1 MNRFLVAARTT
12 GGPVMT
18 SIAQTTLPLFLVA
31 LSALSACDKKPAPPK
46 VPPQQVGV
54 VTLKPQ
60 TVALTTELPGRT
72 DAYLTADVRPQ
83 VNGVITKRIFTEGAD
98 VAIGQQLY
106 QIDPATYKA
115 TYDTAMATLQ
125 YNRAALTTARAKTAR
140 YKPLAAAQAVSRQDY
155 DDAAASSG
163 EAVANIATAMASI
176 EQANINLAYTKVMA
190 PISGRIG
197 RSTVTPGALVTA
209 GQTTALA
216 TITQLDPIYVDV
228 TQPAMTLLRLQHELA
243 AGQLQRTGPN
253 QAKVTLLLEDGSTY
267 PEPGTLQFSEV
278 NVDTSTGTVL
288 LRAIFPNHDHMLL
301 PGLYVREKL
310 EEGTTANVI
319 LVPQQAVSR
328 NTHGDATVLL
338 LGPDNKATLRL
349 VQATRVIGANWLVTG
364 GLNAGERVIVD
375 GLQQLRAGMEVQATE
390 TAPDRAAK

>member
-1 MNRFLVAARTT
+1 
-12 GGPVMT
+12 MT
-18 SIAQTTLPLFLVA
+18 SIAQTTLPLFLLA

-46 VPPQQVGV
+46 APPQQVGV

-60 TVALTTELPGRT
+60 AVALTTELPGRT
-72 DAYLTADVRPQ
+72 EAYLTADVRPQ

-115 TYDTAMATLQ
+115 TYDSAMATLQ
-125 YNRAALTTARAKTAR
+125 YNRAALATARAKTAR

-155 DDAAASSG
+155 DDAVASSG

-190 PISGRIG
+190 PIAGRIG

-278 NVDTSTGTVL
+278 NVDTGTGTVL

-310 EEGTTANVI
+310 AEGMNENAI

-328 NTHGDATVLL
+328 NTHGDATVMLV
-338 LGPDNKATLRL
+338 GPDNKAALQV
-349 VQATRVIGANWLVTG
+349 VQATRAIGANWLVTG
-364 GLNAGERVIVD
+364 GLKAGDRVIVD
-375 GLQQLRAGMEVQATE
+375 GLQQLRPGMEVQATE
-390 TAPDRAAK
+390 TTTDAPDGAAK